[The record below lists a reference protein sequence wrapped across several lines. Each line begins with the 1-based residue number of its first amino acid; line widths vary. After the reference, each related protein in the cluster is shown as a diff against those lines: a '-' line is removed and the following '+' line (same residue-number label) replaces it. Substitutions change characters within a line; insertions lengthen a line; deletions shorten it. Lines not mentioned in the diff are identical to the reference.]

1 MYLAHPYRVPI
12 TTPPSSFGDIM
23 GTRPSSS
30 AAAAASAPSVE
41 RFAAGG
47 LICPP
52 TTSRQLQWDKTRRGS
67 VAVQTCPIG
76 ATGHAKWACLDD
88 GTWASPTPDMSHCK
102 SVAMANLESQV
113 RKQDPENVLVQSLAY
128 LTRTKSL
135 YGGDLEAAVATMR
148 TVASRIQYR
157 LQQSQREHGAFHNK
171 ESHIRQ
177 ILQNV
182 LRLANVWI
190 FVML

>member
-1 MYLAHPYRVPI
+1 M
-12 TTPPSSFGDIM
+12 
-23 GTRPSSS
+23 
-30 AAAAASAPSVE
+30 E
-41 RFAAGG
+41 RFAA

-76 ATGHAKWACLDD
+76 ATGHAKWACQAD

-135 YGGDLEAAVATMR
+135 YGGDLEAAVTTMR

-157 LQQSQREHGAFHNK
+157 LQQSARTAGATGSFHNK

-182 LRLANVWI
+182 LRLVNGRVRVNTRII
-190 FVML
+190 F